1 MKNCFLLFFLIVCN
15 SSAWSQ
21 TPNPLP
27 GDPID
32 PQIRALWD
40 EFNEKTE
47 STPQSTVQV
56 NQVGEN
62 LQLQLT
68 TSGDAVKVF
77 SQQQGQS
84 LQLQANVFGQNAML
98 AIQQNGTGHQATID
112 ALGNQSAV
120 TLIQQGSNH
129 QLRFADQNEAG
140 KQYQISQRGNDHVL
154 EIIES
159 AGPVNDLILQQQG
172 QGAAAIIVNGGGG

>member
-1 MKNCFLLFFLIVCN
+1 MKNCLLLFLFYACCN
-15 SSAWSQ
+15 IAWAQ

-40 EFNEKTE
+40 EFNEKAQT
-47 STPQSTVQV
+47 TAQSTVQV
-56 NQVGEN
+56 NQSGEN

-84 LQLQANVFGQNAML
+84 LQLQANVVGQSAML
-98 AIQQNGTGHQATID
+98 AIQQTGTGHQAAID

-120 TLIQQGSNH
+120 TLIQQGTNH
-129 QLRFADQNEAG
+129 QLQFADQNEAG
-140 KQYQISQRGNDHVL
+140 KQYQISQRGSDHVL
-154 EIIES
+154 EVIES
-159 AGPVNDLILQQQG
+159 TGPVNDLILQQQG